1 MKRRDLVTFE
11 VFISLAIYF
20 IAMILIGL
28 YAYRKTSDLSDYMLG
43 GRGLGPSVTALSAG
57 ASDMSGWMLMGL
69 PGAMYTSGIS
79 SAWIAIGL
87 SVGAYLNYL
96 ILAPRLRTYTE
107 LANDSITIPDFLENR
122 FSDGTKILR
131 SVSAI
136 VIIIFF
142 TLYTSAGLVSGGTLF
157 ESAFGLDYSWG
168 LFLTAGVV
176 IVYTLFGGFLA
187 VSLTDFVQG
196 VIMFLALV
204 LVPVVAFTELG
215 GPGNVMETVGGIDPT
230 LMDLFKGT
238 TFLGIMSLLAWGLGY
253 FGQPHIIVRFMAIKS
268 MEDLKPARRIAMTW
282 MIVSIIGALAV
293 GLVGIAYVSVNNVT
307 LENPETVFIMFA
319 NILFNPY
326 ITGFLLAAIL
336 AAIMS
341 TISSQLLVTSSALTE
356 DFYKAFFRREATD
369 KELVF
374 VGRAAVLL
382 VALVGIALS
391 YTPNDTILSLVG
403 NAWAGFGAAFGPVMI
418 LSLYWNQMN
427 RWGALAGIVVGAFT
441 VIIWISIPGLSAFMY
456 EMIPGFFLSLIAVL
470 VVSKITT
477 GPGKAVKEEFK
488 EMENIMSE

>member
-1 MKRRDLVTFE
+1 MSYE
-11 VFISLAIYF
+11 VFISLGIYF

-28 YAYRKTSDLSDYMLG
+28 YAYRKTSDLTDYMLG
-43 GRGLGPSVTALSAG
+43 GRGMGPSVTALSAG
-57 ASDMSGWMLMGL
+57 ASDMSGWMMMGL

-87 SVGAYLNYL
+87 SIGAYLNYL

-122 FSDGTKILR
+122 FSDTSKILR
-131 SVSAI
+131 SVSAV

-142 TLYTSAGLVSGGTLF
+142 TLYTSAGFVSGGTLF
-157 ESAFGLDYSWG
+157 ESAFGLDYRWG

-176 IVYTLFGGFLA
+176 IIYTLFGGFLA

-204 LVPVVAFTELG
+204 LVPVVAFTNLG
-215 GPGNVMETVGGIDPT
+215 GPANVMDTVRAIDPT
-230 LMDLFKGT
+230 MMDLFKGT
-238 TFLGIMSLLAWGLGY
+238 TFLGIVSLLAWGLGY
-253 FGQPHIIVRFMAIKS
+253 FGQPHIIVRFMAIS
-268 MEDLKPARRIAMTW
+268 TVEELKPARRIAMGW
-282 MIVSIIGALAV
+282 MIISIIGALAV
-293 GLVGIAYVSVNNVT
+293 GLVGIAYVQVNNVA
-307 LENPETVFIMFA
+307 LDNPETVFIMFA
-319 NILFNPY
+319 NILFHPY

-356 DFYKAFFRREATD
+356 DFYKAFFRREASD

-382 VALVGIALS
+382 VALVGIVLS

-403 NAWAGFGAAFGPVMI
+403 NAWAGFGAAFGPVMV
-418 LSLYWNQMN
+418 LSLYWKNMN
-427 RWGALAGIVVGAFT
+427 RWGALSGIIVGALT
-441 VIIWISIPGLSAFMY
+441 VIIWISIDGLSEFMY
-456 EMIPGFFLSLIAVL
+456 EMIPGFFLSLIAVI
-470 VVSKITT
+470 VVSKMTT

>member
-1 MKRRDLVTFE
+1 VTFE
-11 VFISLAIYF
+11 VFISLGIYF

-69 PGAMYTSGIS
+69 PGAMYTTGLS

-87 SVGAYLNYL
+87 SIGAYLNYL

-136 VIIIFF
+136 VIIVFF

-157 ESAFGLDYSWG
+157 ESAFGLDYRWG

-196 VIMFLALV
+196 VIMFIALV
-204 LVPVVAFTELG
+204 LVPVVAFTNLG
-215 GPGNVMETVGGIDPT
+215 GPANVMDTVSAIDPT
-230 LMDLFKGT
+230 MMDLFKGT
-238 TFLGIMSLLAWGLGY
+238 TFIGIMSLLAWGLGY

-268 MEDLKPARRIAMTW
+268 VEELKPARRIAMGW

-418 LSLYWNQMN
+418 LSLYWKQMN
-427 RWGALAGIVVGAFT
+427 RWGALAGIIVGALT
-441 VIIWISIPGLSAFMY
+441 VIIWISIPGLSEFMY

-477 GPGKAVKEEFK
+477 GPGKAVKEEFM
-488 EMENIMSE
+488 EMEDIMAE